1 MYFSTLHKCAIFS
14 AQILQFSYCNRP
26 DFPRQ
31 LAHLKLWQPAH
42 LKRILNVPEIFS
54 TFCPSLRPCACTN
67 TDITDTS
74 VTAQYIDNIFVDF
87 RHLFVHVQDIP
98 SEDGIGRLSSACQLW
113 WWPLKK
119 RASWQRS
126 LRPFSLFKRFNII
139 LYCQSWLK
147 NWMFEIKKQI
157 STFIIKLYMYM
168 YTCAFLKWKKSVIK
182 I

>member
-1 MYFSTLHKCAIFS
+1 MIYCIFFEKKMYFSSLHKCPIFS

-54 TFCPSLRPCACTN
+54 TFCPSLRRCACTN
-67 TDITDTS
+67 INRYYGHFCHCTRHE
-74 VTAQYIDNIFVDF
+74 NIFVDF
-87 RHLFVHVQDIP
+87 RHLFVHVQDVP

-139 LYCQSWLK
+139 LFCNLG
-147 NWMFEIKKQI
+147 
-157 STFIIKLYMYM
+157 
-168 YTCAFLKWKKSVIK
+168 
-182 I
+182 